1 MEKLDLVGEGG
12 TDFRPAF
19 AYIDELIAT
28 HRFTELKGVIYFTDG
43 QGIYPQ
49 KMPPYPDRVCI
60 YGRRGR
66 RTGSSAVGD
75 ETGSG

>member
-1 MEKLDLVGEGG
+1 MQKLDNAVEGP
-12 TDFRPAF
+12 TEITPEF

-49 KMPPYPDRVCI
+49 KMPLYQTALVFMDDGAEEQEVPPW
-60 YGRRGR
+60 
-66 RTGSSAVGD
+66 AM
-75 ETGSG
+75 